1 MDSVSNFSFV
11 SRFCARCG
19 HQTNRTCAVDEAFCP
34 ILWTVQNLG
43 IGRNFTQLEVLN
55 VLLIANH
62 LLCFSTEGI
71 VRAMCLQITDWC
83 IFVRVIFDLMHWPL
97 LISRIRSSSCSTAAC
112 GIPWVLNWILSSVFP
127 SSTNSL
133 LVLALRCWASSR
145 WTCQDILQDNFR
157 RGNKETFWYRISS
170 VLVFTTLST
179 QSAGIES

>member
-11 SRFCARCG
+11 SRFCVHCG

-43 IGRNFTQLEVLN
+43 FGRNFTQLEVLN

-83 IFVRVIFDLMHWPL
+83 IFVRVIFDLMHWP
-97 LISRIRSSSCSTAAC
+97 SDFSYS
-112 GIPWVLNWILSSVFP
+112 
-127 SSTNSL
+127 
-133 LVLALRCWASSR
+133 
-145 WTCQDILQDNFR
+145 
-157 RGNKETFWYRISS
+157 
-170 VLVFTTLST
+170 LVFLLDCCMWNTLGSEFNFKFRLSLVRQ
-179 QSAGIES
+179 QSPRTGTALLSIFALNLPGYPSGQF